1 MGEEKRMTRK
11 HDADA
16 DRYECSECK
25 EMRPR
30 ADYGKHKTSLFGLNA
45 VCKPCVRV
53 KSQKRWAETRAEQR
67 AKRATLAPVAPKPEQ
82 RPLYKAVD
90 AAKATTPDSVRYR
103 SANAIVYP
111 VDPIERCIHSGACC
125 DAQDGFALAHEL
137 FCANTCGGIVR
148 GYFATVGRDAEG
160 WITPRFARKESAAL
174 WTKLI
179 RVRCGATD
187 ERRAA

>member
-1 MGEEKRMTRK
+1 MTRK
-11 HDADA
+11 HDEAN

-25 EMRPR
+25 EMKPR
-30 ADYGKHKTSLFGLNA
+30 ADYTRHKTSLFGLNA

-67 AKRATLAPVAPKPEQ
+67 AKRAALAPVAPKPEQ
-82 RPLYKAVD
+82 RPLYKAAD

-103 SANAIVYP
+103 SANKIVYP
-111 VDPIERCIHSGACC
+111 VDPIERCEHVGASC

-137 FCANTCGGIVR
+137 FAANTCMGICR

-160 WITPRFARKESAAL
+160 VVSPRFARRESAAL
-174 WTKLI
+174 WNSM
-179 RVRCGATD
+179 VRSRFGATD